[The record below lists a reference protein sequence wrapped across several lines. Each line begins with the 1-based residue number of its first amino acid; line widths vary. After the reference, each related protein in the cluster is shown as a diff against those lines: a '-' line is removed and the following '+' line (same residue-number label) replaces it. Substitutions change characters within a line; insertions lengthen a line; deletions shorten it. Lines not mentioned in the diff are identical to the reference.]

1 MPFQHVLY
9 LRHIWMLRKIVRD
22 YFIAVHIQ
30 NRRNITFAPRQIE
43 LRYIGCPLLQRFF
56 GIEISI
62 DDIISNFTNIA
73 FIGMVFF
80 LGTFSKQCKLI
91 HDSLDTLVI
100 YSKTSIQ
107 KLLMYAPYTISLFV
121 LVEDNNNFG

>member
-1 MPFQHVLY
+1 M
-9 LRHIWMLRKIVRD
+9 
-22 YFIAVHIQ
+22 
-30 NRRNITFAPRQIE
+30 
-43 LRYIGCPLLQRFF
+43 QRFF

-121 LVEDNNNFG
+121 LVEDNNNLG